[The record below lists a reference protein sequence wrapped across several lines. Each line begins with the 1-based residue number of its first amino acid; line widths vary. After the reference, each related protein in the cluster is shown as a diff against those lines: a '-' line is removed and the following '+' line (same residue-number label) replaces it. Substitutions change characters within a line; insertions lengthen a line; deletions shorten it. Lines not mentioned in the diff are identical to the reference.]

1 MYEASKSAAVVKVCH
16 VAMGDLWAGAEVQLL
31 ALMKY
36 LVRLPGFEWDVVLF
50 NEGRLADELRKLPI
64 LLTIIPERDHSP
76 SSVAHLLA
84 KKFRQVS
91 PNIVHTHKYK
101 DSILASIV
109 ARCLRVP
116 HVVRVVHGMPEPF
129 KGLKN
134 FKMAGYTLVDRFVTR
149 WFVDKVVAVSFDL
162 ETVLAPI
169 YGTDRVTCIHN
180 GIDLETVHVA
190 AQRTVK
196 RKEWQIDDRAIVI
209 GTVGRLVPVKGQ
221 SILLESF
228 RTLRNSK
235 YNVKLLLVGDGPLR
249 GHLEAEVKRL
259 SLEQEVLFAGHQ
271 EQSYDFINMMDI
283 FVLPSLHEGI
293 PMVLL
298 EALALKKPVIASR
311 VGGIPEVVSHGTS
324 GILVKPANPDELATG
339 LKRLVE
345 DHEKA
350 QQLGNAGRCRVEQE
364 FDASLMAA
372 RTAAVYQSLCKPA
385 NR

>member
-1 MYEASKSAAVVKVCH
+1 
-16 VAMGDLWAGAEVQLL
+16 
-31 ALMKY
+31 
-36 LVRLPGFEWDVVLF
+36 
-50 NEGRLADELRKLPI
+50 
-64 LLTIIPERDHSP
+64 
-76 SSVAHLLA
+76 
-84 KKFRQVS
+84 
-91 PNIVHTHKYK
+91 
-101 DSILASIV
+101 
-109 ARCLRVP
+109 
-116 HVVRVVHGMPEPF
+116 MPEPF